1 MNTFKKLLAKG
12 EFVIT
17 AEVAPPKGS
26 DISEVEREIEIYRQ
40 CVTAV
45 NITDNQ
51 SSIMRASALS
61 IADVLMENGI
71 TPIYQ
76 ITARDRNRLAIQSD
90 LLGASI
96 LGVNNVL
103 CLTGDAIERGDHK
116 EAKAVFDV
124 DSVQLVNIAKGL
136 NEGHDSAGSRL
147 NRPTDFFIGAAC
159 FPEASP
165 LELEIIKTRKKVQS
179 GACFL
184 QSQAV
189 YDVDKFK
196 VFMESIKDLNVYVLA
211 GIVVLKSVKMAEYMN
226 KYVSG
231 INISQALIEEMKAA
245 KNQIEKGIE
254 IAARLV
260 VELKK
265 FACGIHIMTL
275 GRAESVPEILK
286 QAGLI

>member
-1 MNTFKKLLAKG
+1 MNVFKELLTKG
-12 EFVIT
+12 EFVVT
-17 AEVAPPKGS
+17 SEVAPPKGV

-40 CVTAV
+40 YVTAV

-51 SSIMRASALS
+51 SSIMRASAL
-61 IADVLMENGI
+61 AVAKVLMKNDIE
-71 TPIYQ
+71 PIYQ
-76 ITARDRNRLAIQSD
+76 ITTRDRNRLAIQSD

-103 CLTGDAIERGDHK
+103 CLTGDAIEQGDHK
-116 EAKAVFDV
+116 EAKAVFDI
-124 DSVQLVNIAKGL
+124 DSVQLINIARGL
-136 NEGHDSAGSRL
+136 NEGHDSAGNRL
-147 NRPTDFFIGAAC
+147 NKPTDFFIGAAC
-159 FPEASP
+159 FPEAFP

-189 YDVDKFK
+189 YDIDKFRI
-196 VFMESIKDLNVYVLA
+196 FIESIKDLNIYVLA
-211 GIVVLKSVKMAEYMN
+211 GIVVLKSAKMAEYMN

-231 INISQALIEEMKAA
+231 INIPPTFIEELKAA
-245 KNQIEKGIE
+245 GNQAEKGIE
-254 IAARLV
+254 IAARLI

-265 FACGIHIMTL
+265 FASGIHIMTL

-286 QAGLI
+286 RVGLI